1 MSISFRLSSL
11 RPNTLSDFKNLKSS
25 YRNGKTPEQLKEL
38 HDNRVSIA
46 EKNNA
51 IYSKPLSIMQWIKS
65 DLRDSVI
72 DVINSSSLPRGCK
85 LIQLGVLNTDGI
97 LIDRKKK
104 NWFRATPTFRR
115 SFIYSQC
122 HGQYSSRC
130 SFKRYSYRKNIESWG
145 YVVNPTHV
153 YIRLDIGSKVFS
165 TIIKSPKGYHW
176 GYDKDGLRIVSNK
189 NHKDDYHFSAYEIL
203 TYLINGKPSA
213 FNKHIVTML
222 KTNARVRKNLEKK
235 EQKEKR
241 IIKKLSRCNYLV
253 TIQDSID
260 AGNCIAGTQSFC
272 EKNKLDKPQYKV
284 KELAKLLDSDTVH
297 QSDKDRL
304 KLVLIKVYLQRRTIV
319 NS

>member
-1 MSISFRLSSL
+1 MVIYSRSKVLKPS
-11 RPNTLSDFKNLKSS
+11 TLSDFKKLKSS
-25 YRNGKTPEQLKEL
+25 YRHGKTPEQLKEL

-51 IYSKPLSIMQWIKS
+51 IYSKPLSIMQWLKS
-65 DLRDSVI
+65 DLRTSVI

-85 LIQLGVLNTDGI
+85 LIQLGTLDTDGI

-130 SFKRYSYRKNIESWG
+130 TFKRYSYQKNIESWG
-145 YVVNPTHV
+145 YVVDPNHV
-153 YIRLDIGSKVFS
+153 YIRVDIGSSVFS
-165 TIIKSPKGYHW
+165 SIIKTPKGYHW
-176 GYDKDGLRIVSNK
+176 GYDKDGLRIVSDK
-189 NHKDDYHFSAYEIL
+189 NPKDDYHFSAGEVF
-203 TYLINGKPSA
+203 TFLINGKSST
-213 FNKHIVTML
+213 FKKHIVTML
-222 KTNARVRKNLEKK
+222 KTNARIRKALGKKQKK
-235 EQKEKR
+235 EKT
-241 IIKKLSRCNYLV
+241 IIKRLLRCNYLV

-272 EKNKLDKPQYKV
+272 EKNKLDKKEYKV

-304 KLVLIKVYLQRRTIV
+304 KLVLIKVYLQRRSIV